1 LLGKNLFGK
10 KRRGRLLNDM
20 LKQVKNGDILLR
32 EKLIAD
38 YQPFIIKTVSQFM
51 GKYIEIENSEEF
63 SIGLIAFNE
72 AIDCFDESK
81 NPIFLDI

>member
-1 LLGKNLFGK
+1 MLGKNLFGK

-63 SIGLIAFNE
+63 SIGLIAF
-72 AIDCFDESK
+72 
-81 NPIFLDI
+81 

>member
-1 LLGKNLFGK
+1 MLGKNLFGK

-63 SIGLIAFNE
+63 SIGLITFNE